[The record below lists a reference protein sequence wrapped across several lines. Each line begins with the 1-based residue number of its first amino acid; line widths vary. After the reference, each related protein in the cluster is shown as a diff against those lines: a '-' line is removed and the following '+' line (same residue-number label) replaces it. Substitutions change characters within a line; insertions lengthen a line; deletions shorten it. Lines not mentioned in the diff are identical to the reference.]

1 MTAPL
6 ALHVDRTPGSDLA
19 TDVVVDLSLEALE
32 ADPYPT
38 YAWLRENAPVAY
50 VPASGRVL
58 VTTYA
63 LCEQAGVDDT
73 VFEPAKGIF
82 NDVYGEPNVI
92 SLNGS
97 AHRDLRNAINPPF
110 RPRAVAGYR
119 ETLLRATAAR
129 YVEAVAPLG
138 RCEATSALLE
148 PISQRAVGDVLG
160 FTDVDDA
167 TLGRWFHDYA
177 AYLVDFGR
185 SSDVAER
192 GRRAKTDLLAYLDG
206 RLGALAADPDDSA
219 LSHMLHD
226 GLPEGQVRPVED
238 LIGSIG
244 VLVVGGFQEPAHGA
258 ANALLGVL
266 GRPDAAPGAG
276 GQADRLR
283 AEPATWVARCI
294 EEGLRW
300 LSPFGIT
307 EKVTVSDAVLG
318 GLRFPAGTE
327 VGLMIGSANRDPGR
341 WPDRPD
347 EFDLDRPAQA
357 HVAFGYGTHFCIGH
371 SVAKVLGQVVLE
383 EMFARLPNLRLDPDA
398 EPVVHGW
405 ATRGATTLPLAWDA

>member
-1 MTAPL
+1 MTVSSL
-6 ALHVDRTPGSDLA
+6 RVDRASDSDLA
-19 TDVVVDLSLEALE
+19 TDVVVDLDLADLER
-32 ADPYPT
+32 DPYPA
-38 YAWLRENAPVAY
+38 YAWLREHAPVAY

-58 VTTYA
+58 VTTHA
-63 LCEQAGVDDT
+63 LCEEAGVNDT

-82 NDVYGEPNVI
+82 NDVYGQPNVI

-129 YVEAVAPLG
+129 YVDAVAPLG
-138 RCEATSALLE
+138 ACEATSALLE

-185 SSDVAER
+185 SSDVATR
-192 GRRAKTDLLAYLDG
+192 GRRAKADVLAYLDG
-206 RLGALAADPDDSA
+206 RLAELTRSPDGSA

-226 GLPEGQVRPVED
+226 GMPDGTVRSVEE

-258 ANALLGVL
+258 ANTLLGVL
-266 GRPDAAPGAG
+266 SRPDAAPGAG

-283 AEPATWVARCI
+283 TEPATWSTRCI

-307 EKVTVSDAVLG
+307 EKVTVSDAVLA

-327 VGLMIGSANRDPGR
+327 VGLMIGSANRDPAR
-341 WPDRPD
+341 YTDPDV
-347 EFDLDRPAQA
+347 FDLDRPAQT

-371 SVAKVLGQVVLE
+371 SVAKALGAVVLE
-383 EMFARLPNLRLDPDA
+383 EMFARLPGLRLDPDR

-405 ATRGATTLPLAWDA
+405 ATRGATTLPLVWDA